1 MNKANLFLKQYHPI
15 VHTLLF
21 GTFLIALA
29 QSMSLLFLP
38 IYLVKELHMD
48 PVVIGLTVGAGP
60 LAATF
65 GGFIAG
71 IVSDR
76 IGRRK
81 VLLASL
87 LLSSFSFL
95 GFVFAETP
103 IFLIILVILIGL
115 SNSFFTPVAKALMG
129 DVTDADKRVRVFSL
143 RYVVNN
149 LGFAIGPIIG
159 AYLALSANEVP
170 FLIAACLYLGF
181 TILLHILLK
190 RFGIKQIEAQDT
202 EKITLRKSLSVL
214 RSDTILL
221 YFVIGGIICM
231 VVHGQWSVTVSQYLE
246 NDFTNGVQLFA
257 IILIANSVGV
267 ISMQYPITR
276 WAEKRTPLFTIII
289 GCIFT
294 AFGMLLFAFSGNAVM
309 FVISTIIFTLGEV
322 LVIPAEYTLI
332 DQITPKALRGT
343 YYGAQSFNSLGSF
356 IGPMLGGF
364 MLKQF
369 SGTAFFLTMALISI
383 LSILF
388 FWRGVN
394 LFKNKNTTSNVD
406 FEKRLIKSNSQT
418 SILR

>member
-1 MNKANLFLKQYHPI
+1 MNKANQFLKQYHPI

-71 IVSDR
+71 VVSDR

-103 IFLIILVILIGL
+103 IFLITLVILIGL

-159 AYLALSANEVP
+159 AYLALTANEVP
-170 FLIAACLYLGF
+170 FLIAAWLYLGF

-202 EKITLRKSLSVL
+202 EKITLRKSLHVL

-231 VVHGQWSVTVSQYLE
+231 VVHGQWSVPVSQYLE

-257 IILIANSVGV
+257 IILITNSVGV
-267 ISMQYPITR
+267 ISIQYPITR

-294 AFGMLLFAFSGNAVM
+294 ALGMFLFAFSGTTVM

-388 FWRGVN
+388 FWRGVH
-394 LFKNKNTTSNVD
+394 LFKNKNTASNVD
-406 FEKRLIKSNSQT
+406 FEKKLIKSNSQIN
-418 SILR
+418 ILQ